1 MAKRAYLESILKANG
16 LRPTSPDEEIRSV
29 LVSARF
35 NDDDV
40 EAALM
45 ILRENST
52 TNETTVDGLH
62 KVFRTDSTLKPA
74 EVSRLLGIDV
84 HIDKSMTYRSS
95 NRDLSVVETLL
106 VVVVSVIVTVTC
118 TLAYMYTKDLGLF
131 HDGPDLTQAS

>member
-16 LRPTSPDEEIRSV
+16 VRPTAPDEEIRSV
-29 LVSARF
+29 LLSARF
-35 NDDDV
+35 NNDDI

-45 ILRENST
+45 VLRENST

-62 KVFRTDSTLKPA
+62 KVFRTDSVLKPS
-74 EVSRLLGIDV
+74 EVSRLLGIDIHV
-84 HIDKSMTYRSS
+84 DKDLTLRSS
-95 NRDLSVVETLL
+95 NRQLTILEIVL

-131 HDGPDLTQAS
+131 HEGESLTRAL

>member
-35 NDDDV
+35 NKDDI

-52 TNETTVDGLH
+52 TNETSVDGLH
-62 KVFRTDSTLKPA
+62 KVFRTDATLLPS

-84 HIDKSMTYRSS
+84 HVEKELTCRTS
-95 NRDLSVVETLL
+95 NRDLSILEIVL
-106 VVVVSVIVTVTC
+106 VIVVSIIMTVTC
-118 TLAYMYTKDLGLF
+118 TLAYMYTKDIGLF
-131 HDGPDLTQAS
+131 HDGLHVTYVP